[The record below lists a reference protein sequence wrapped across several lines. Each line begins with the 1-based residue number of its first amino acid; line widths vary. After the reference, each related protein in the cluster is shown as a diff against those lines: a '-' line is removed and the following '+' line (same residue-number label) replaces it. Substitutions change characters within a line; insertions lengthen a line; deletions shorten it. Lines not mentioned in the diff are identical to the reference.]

1 MRDYYEEAWERKQKR
16 KIEQR
21 QNSIRLFLIL
31 VLFVLAL
38 MVLSRLDTVI
48 MQQTETLNQLME
60 LRQELDTAATEFE
73 PQEFTAVEYMGEF
86 TVTHYC
92 DCPICCGKW
101 SDGITATGTVATPG
115 RTVVV
120 DPSVIPLG
128 SQVLIDGHTYI
139 AEDTGS
145 AIKGNRLDV
154 FVATHEE
161 GISRGRVERGVYLVN
176 E

>member
-1 MRDYYEEAWERKQKR
+1 MKLLLIALILGIGSSCIFYLDSVMQPLEPIERVQIVEEYIEEAE
-16 KIEQR
+16 
-21 QNSIRLFLIL
+21 
-31 VLFVLAL
+31 
-38 MVLSRLDTVI
+38 TVS
-48 MQQTETLNQLME
+48 LG
-60 LRQELDTAATEFE
+60 EFE
-73 PQEFTAVEYMGEF
+73 I
-86 TVTHYC
+86 THYC
-92 DCPICCGKW
+92 DCPICCGEW
-101 SDGITATGTVATPG
+101 SDGITATGTVATPD
-115 RTVVV
+115 RTVAV

-128 SQVLIDGHTYI
+128 SKVLIDGHTYI